1 MQSILLVGAG
11 KMGSAMLRGWLANL
25 DQSTRFVVLD
35 PNTGPDLAKA
45 DHAPDDRSLYFKNVS
60 DLPAGFVPDIIVLAT
75 KPQMV
80 QSVVQ
85 ALRSHIGQET
95 TLVSVAAGVHCDTIK
110 TAVPDGTAVV
120 RVMPNIGALVGH
132 SVSAAFACADT
143 SDRQKTHV
151 SALFKAIGEM
161 TWLSSEEDLHL
172 ATAVSGSG
180 PAYYFAFCEA
190 MIDAAQDRG
199 LPPETAR
206 LLAIGTVTAA
216 GQLLANDPDPTK
228 LREMVTSPNGTT
240 AAGLDA
246 LTADGVMALTARN
259 TLDAAAKR
267 SRELG

>member
-11 KMGSAMLRGWLANL
+11 KMGSAMLRGWLPNL

-35 PNTGPDLAKA
+35 PNAGPDLTKA
-45 DHAPDDRSLYFKNVS
+45 GHAPDDRILYFKNVS
-60 DLPAGFVPDIIVLAT
+60 NLPSGFVPDIIVLAT
-75 KPQMV
+75 KPQIV

-85 ALRSHIGQET
+85 ALRPHIGQET
-95 TLVSVAAGVHCDTIK
+95 TLISVAAGVHCDTIR
-110 TAVPDGTAVV
+110 TAAPDGAAVV

-132 SVSAAFACADT
+132 SVSAVFACADT

-151 SALFKAIGEM
+151 IAPFKAIGEM

-190 MIDAAQDRG
+190 MIAAAQDRG
-199 LPPETAR
+199 LPLESAR
-206 LLAIGTVTAA
+206 
-216 GQLLANDPDPTK
+216 QLLANDPDPTK

-246 LTADGVMALTARN
+246 LTADGVIALTARN

>member
-11 KMGSAMLRGWLANL
+11 KMGSAMLRGWLDGF

-35 PNTGPDLAKA
+35 PNVSQDLSMAGN
-45 DHAPDDRSLYFKNVS
+45 APGDRVS
-60 DLPAGFVPDIIVLAT
+60 YVKDVANLPSEYVPSIVVLAT

-80 QSVVQ
+80 HGVVQ
-85 ALRSHIGQET
+85 SLTSHLGQET
-95 TLVSVAAGVHCDTIK
+95 TLISVAAGVHCDTIK
-110 TAVPDGTAVV
+110 GAAPAGTSVV
-120 RVMPNIGALVGH
+120 RVMPNIGALVGY
-132 SVSAAFACADT
+132 SVSAAFACSDT
-143 SDRQKTHV
+143 SGSQKAKV
-151 SALFKAIGEM
+151 SALFEAIGKM
-161 TWLSSEEDLHL
+161 TWLNNEEELHL
-172 ATAVSGSG
+172 ATAVSGSA

-190 MIDAAQDRG
+190 MIAAAQERG
-199 LPPETAR
+199 LAPEVAR

-216 GQLLANDPDPTK
+216 GHLLANDPDPAK

-246 LTADGVMALTARN
+246 LTADGVIAHLARE

>member
-11 KMGSAMLRGWLANL
+11 KMGSAMLRGWLDGF

-35 PNTGPDLAKA
+35 PNVSPDLSKA
-45 DHAPDDRSLYFKNVS
+45 DHAPDDRVSYFKDVS
-60 DLPAGFVPDIIVLAT
+60 NLPDGFIPGIIVLAT

-80 QSVVQ
+80 QDVVRS
-85 ALRSHIGQET
+85 LSSHIGQET
-95 TLVSVAAGVHCDTIK
+95 TLISVAAGVHCDTIK
-110 TAVPDGTAVV
+110 AAAPVGTATV
-120 RVMPNIGALVGH
+120 RVMPNIGALVGY

-143 SDRQKTHV
+143 SNPQKAQV
-151 SALFKAIGEM
+151 SALFEAIGKM

-172 ATAVSGSG
+172 ATAVAGSG
-180 PAYYFAFCEA
+180 PAYYFALCEA
-190 MIDAAQDRG
+190 IIAAAQERG
-199 LPPETAR
+199 LAPEVAR

-216 GQLLANDPDPTK
+216 GHLLANDPDPTK

-246 LTADGVMALTARN
+246 LTADGVMALTVRN
-259 TLDAAAKR
+259 TLDAAANR